1 MFFSY
6 GVIRCR
12 PPTSR
17 RESYSQYLSGI
28 REGALNSASLTLLH
42 PPANGG
48 ATYPEFPFW
57 DQERHHS
64 TPVWPVRDTVKRFF
78 IGSTPDGLPAAA
90 AQPKIASFVAYFCN
104 TSPYPNQVIDGFPC

>member
-1 MFFSY
+1 MRLQNKNLYWPKTKALFKFLKGY
-6 GVIRCR
+6 VACR
-12 PPTSR
+12 
-17 RESYSQYLSGI
+17 
-28 REGALNSASLTLLH
+28 GAIAFIITW
-42 PPANGG
+42 
-48 ATYPEFPFW
+48 YKPEFPFW